1 MYENVPAKV
10 RDNRQNNIWQCSLR
24 SLCQRK
30 LFAVHTCLSE
40 KKSSALV
47 ELISCISSSVTLVN
61 RRP

>member
-10 RDNRQNNIWQCSLR
+10 KDNF
-24 SLCQRK
+24 
-30 LFAVHTCLSE
+30 FAVHTCLSE
-40 KKSSALV
+40 KISSALV